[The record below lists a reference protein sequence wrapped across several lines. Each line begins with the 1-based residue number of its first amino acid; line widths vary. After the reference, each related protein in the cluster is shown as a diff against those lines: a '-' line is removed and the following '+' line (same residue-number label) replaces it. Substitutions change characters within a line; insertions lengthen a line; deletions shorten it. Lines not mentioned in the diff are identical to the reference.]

1 MVTQND
7 KSEMCNNLIFLN
19 MYTTCTQ
26 GMFLAKVQEQ
36 KSCQAKHAAHL
47 TILVNKELEYMLPCI
62 QAGRIPMIFDILKR
76 VHWVQCF
83 AIDVL
88 ALMH

>member
-36 KSCQAKHAAHL
+36 QCCQSKHAAHL
-47 TILVNKELEYMLPCI
+47 TILVVNKEPEVY
-62 QAGRIPMIFDILKR
+62 ILQ
-76 VHWVQCF
+76 VVQLF
-83 AIDVL
+83 FPKTFWRYK
-88 ALMH
+88 